1 MQTCIICCSLLAS
14 CITWCAV
21 CLTVQLSG
29 SDLFPVLAE
38 GSKPALC
45 NQYKS
50 PNHSIV
56 LKEVMFCW
64 PWTFSPLTAKYRLS
78 KVGLVFASCD
88 EKPRSRKE
96 RKTWIISSS
105 KRAPGRSLPGSFLQ
119 ISLNKCYTQ
128 RMLLWPAN
136 ATVWRSPIKEA
147 QMRGKTEEKIV
158 TCKRLSFSLFFKM
171 LVQVWINLPTLL
183 WDCSRTAET
192 GLCCKD
198 EVIHP
203 FRSCFCKILS
213 SCDVFLCLL
222 ISISC
227 IPLT

>member
-1 MQTCIICCSLLAS
+1 ML
-14 CITWCAV
+14 V
-21 CLTVQLSG
+21 G
-29 SDLFPVLAE
+29 

-45 NQYKS
+45 NQCKN
-50 PNHSIV
+50 PNNSIV

-64 PWTFSPLTAKYRLS
+64 PWTFSPLPAKYRLS

-88 EKPRSRKE
+88 EKLGVRKE

-128 RMLLWPAN
+128 QMLLWPAN
-136 ATVWRSPIKEA
+136 ATVWRSPIKEV
-147 QMRGKTEEKIV
+147 QMRGKTEENIV
-158 TCKRLSFSLFFKM
+158 ACKGPVPLFSSKCWYKFGL
-171 LVQVWINLPTLL
+171 ILPTLP
-183 WDCSRTAET
+183 WDCSRTAEP
-192 GLCCKD
+192 GLCCKG

-203 FRSCFCKILS
+203 FRSCSYKIRS

-222 ISISC
+222 IIISC
-227 IPLT
+227 MRLT